1 MDLTAENSVVNMK
14 SGNIY
19 YQKISLTKKSR
30 ITLVLRMILIS
41 FCCIF
46 FPLEA
51 ILDSGLEKMEMKLYL
66 NNKNKILIHSES
78 FQTFVDIFTKA
89 LGTNEA
95 IMVYISIIYLIV
107 HPFIGLKLILVSTIS
122 QYIIIILQLI
132 YQAHRPFWDIEQ
144 PEITCRNSY
153 PNPSLPFFYC
163 SFFYLYLFVSFNMF
177 KKKKFT
183 FKQKTIILLSYIIM
197 IGLFYFLFV
206 TSYFLYH
213 HQIVYTIIL
222 SIVIMDFLIDYEAK
236 IYNFIFNTLKNL
248 YNTRVYKM
256 KIFFFATGLFVF
268 ELLLLFFIA
277 ENLDES
283 EIKENLDKNIKCTEA
298 DKSTFGIKEG
308 ISNSSFLAG
317 LIGAFWGVAFTVEKK
332 IGKWWSFKSTKKIIV
347 KIICTLVVCF
357 AFIVSFI
364 FMERLKKTFE
374 LFLALK
380 LFLNFFESYCIFGLM
395 PLFFQKI
402 KYNDNYISQS
412 YEKINVKL
420 TNEEDVQLFRK
431 SIFIDEKKGKKDVFV
446 VVDKVEEKDKIKE
459 YKNKEEED
467 LKKVEEKIPKE
478 SINDSNI
485 EDISLEKKSEGKEKE
500 IEDKNKSNE
509 PSSMII
515 KNMVE
520 IKEDEGDYEFDIDN
534 VKLNKSPG
542 NIDKLKEDLINN
554 ENNDEE

>member
-1 MDLTAENSVVNMK
+1 MNLTNENSVVNMK

-19 YQKISLTKKSR
+19 YHKISLTKKSK
-30 ITLVLRMILIS
+30 ITLVLRMIIIS

-51 ILDSGLEKMEMKLYL
+51 ILDSGLEKIEMKLYL

-89 LGTNEA
+89 LGTNDA

-122 QYIIIILQLI
+122 QYIIIILQMI

-153 PNPSLPFFYC
+153 PNPSLTFFYC
-163 SFFYLYLFVSFNMF
+163 SFFYLYLFISFNMF

-183 FKQKTIILLSYIIM
+183 FKQKMIILLIYIIM
-197 IGLFYFLFV
+197 LGFFYFLFV

-222 SIVIMDFLIDYEAK
+222 SIVIMVFLIDYEAK

-268 ELLLLFFIA
+268 ELLGLFFIG
-277 ENLDES
+277 ENTDES
-283 EIKENLDKNIKCTEA
+283 KIKENLDKNIKCTKA

-308 ISNSSFLAG
+308 ISDSSFLAG

-332 IGKWWSFKSTKKIIV
+332 IGKWWSLKSTKQIIV
-347 KIICTLVVCF
+347 KTLCTLFVCLVCVVCF
-357 AFIVSFI
+357 
-364 FMERLKKTFE
+364 
-374 LFLALK
+374 LFLAR
-380 LFLNFFESYCIFGLM
+380 FH
-395 PLFFQKI
+395 
-402 KYNDNYISQS
+402 
-412 YEKINVKL
+412 
-420 TNEEDVQLFRK
+420 
-431 SIFIDEKKGKKDVFV
+431 
-446 VVDKVEEKDKIKE
+446 
-459 YKNKEEED
+459 
-467 LKKVEEKIPKE
+467 
-478 SINDSNI
+478 
-485 EDISLEKKSEGKEKE
+485 
-500 IEDKNKSNE
+500 
-509 PSSMII
+509 
-515 KNMVE
+515 
-520 IKEDEGDYEFDIDN
+520 
-534 VKLNKSPG
+534 
-542 NIDKLKEDLINN
+542 
-554 ENNDEE
+554 